1 MQRLTITNLQGQHR
15 VGDERYLQFLD
26 HIRHWIPQHSLS
38 DLQDGHLITEEG
50 EVTDDH
56 IMEAYRMH
64 TDTTV
69 LPFTRRAANHIND
82 LMTARLFHVAPLVT
96 AQLDN
101 DLPPT
106 NIYAG
111 MRIVITQ
118 NRDKAN
124 VVNTVF
130 LKLPTGK
137 FVNVYPVTS
146 LKDGQQQTVYPF
158 FATYTTMCKAQVQT
172 LQEAVLWFDID
183 RISPGTAYVALS
195 RVKTLNIYF
204 LIPLRTKFFTPVT
217 RDSHLL

>member
-1 MQRLTITNLQGQHR
+1 M
-15 VGDERYLQFLD
+15 
-26 HIRHWIPQHSLS
+26 
-38 DLQDGHLITEEG
+38 
-50 EVTDDH
+50 TDDH

-137 FVNVYPVTS
+137 VVNVYPVTC
-146 LKDGQQQTVYPF
+146 LKNGQQQTVYPF
-158 FATYTTMCKAQVQT
+158 SAAYATMCKAQVQT